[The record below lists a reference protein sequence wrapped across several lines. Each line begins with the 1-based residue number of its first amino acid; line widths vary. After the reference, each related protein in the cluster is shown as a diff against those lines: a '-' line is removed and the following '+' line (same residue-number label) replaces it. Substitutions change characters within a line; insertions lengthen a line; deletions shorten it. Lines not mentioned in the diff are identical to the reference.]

1 MTNKPLLKRE
11 NPELYARLVAKR
23 RDAKIT
29 VMKENLKMSHSRL
42 LAEMK
47 ERLATG
53 KNAENL
59 EKRIAI
65 TEVHLEFVNYC
76 KAAINKVLN
85 TSYTRL
91 TFGRMCKLL
100 LKYFGTVESNPVTT
114 EGSLLGY
121 NHVINVN
128 GGFAYVYGYVELI
141 ENMSI
146 ANMLFLEF
154 TFKEVHPITTIKYER

>member
-23 RDAKIT
+23 RDAKVGT
-29 VMKENLKMSHSRL
+29 MKENLKKSHSRL
-42 LAEMK
+42 LTEMK

-53 KNAENL
+53 NNKT
-59 EKRIAI
+59 RIEEHIAQ
-65 TEVHLEFVNYC
+65 EEARLEFINYC
-76 KAAINKVLN
+76 KAAINNVLN

-128 GGFAYVYGYVELI
+128 GRFAYVYGYVELI
-141 ENMSI
+141 ENMSV

-154 TFKEVHPITTIKYER
+154 TFKEVHPITTIKYE